1 MAAYR
6 VFLKESVKK
15 DIASIPAKDLQR
27 IMERIGGLSENPR
40 PPGSEKLSAQERY
53 RIRQGSYRI
62 IYSIQ
67 DSQLTIWVVKIA
79 PRREVYRL

>member
-1 MAAYR
+1 MVAYSLF
-6 VFLKESVKK
+6 VKESVKK
-15 DIASIPAKDLQR
+15 DIASIPAKDLQW
-27 IMERIGGLSENPR
+27 ILERIGGLSENPQ

-53 RIRQGSYRI
+53 RIRQGSCRI

-79 PRREVYRL
+79 HRREVYRL